1 MPFMQNMPS
10 RKQIA
15 LVCMRPSNSLF
26 ASIIRREGNLH
37 SAIVH
42 SLFLVWGLLYSTRR
56 YGIFQET
63 SKNFHMKKLDFN
75 PLTQGRF
82 SDPYFKVLWEG
93 GKTKFLDFFYHRG
106 IRNKK
111 VCKVKNFLKPILGAW
126 RKEHGAHTFF
136 FVDPFQRYKY

>member
-1 MPFMQNMPS
+1 MQNMPS

-93 GKTKFLDFFYHRG
+93 GKTKFLDFFF
-106 IRNKK
+106 IRASATKRFARSRIFK
-111 VCKVKNFLKPILGAW
+111 YGCLVIIL
-126 RKEHGAHTFF
+126 RNRQKEREGGSTA
-136 FVDPFQRYKY
+136 PPPMA